1 MSFTHIDCF
10 SGPGGICTGLCAA
23 GFDTIVAIE
32 YIKSCVDTYS
42 ANHPSVHMI
51 HSDIRAVTPDD
62 ILPYVPSDGVDLVTS
77 GMPCETFSTAGN
89 TSRSFYDDRQ
99 FLFREGIRI
108 AKIARAKLLLFE
120 NVPGITTK
128 TVEKKS
134 NALIVDLL
142 KKEPVINKSIS
153 AHQSWIKSSGHS
165 FERYI
170 SNIDSADLQHNEVR
184 FILQS
189 DLTKMIKENR
199 LANTAEDIAGL
210 RSWGKDFDL
219 YAIQAVHGETHVFGC
234 IQSKTSIRDRVGR
247 DVTFSRNAM
256 EGLFWS
262 AAVTLDGAFLNMPEF
277 IHMVN
282 GGGSYSSNGWHGMYA
297 MSGIQE
303 SNGRIYKVDDSLNLF
318 VAHAISAARQFISD
332 RRMLNHEWNA

>member
-1 MSFTHIDCF
+1 MPKNQDYKEFCKEIYMQTYEATYPIELGDRTSDAAKQSARLSAQRKAIDKALVEGLLRF
-10 SGPGGICTGLCAA
+10 SPDISESE
-23 GFDTIVAIE
+23 IWEAI
-32 YIKSCVDTYS
+32 
-42 ANHPSVHMI
+42 
-51 HSDIRAVTPDD
+51 
-62 ILPYVPSDGVDLVTS
+62 
-77 GMPCETFSTAGN
+77 
-89 TSRSFYDDRQ
+89 
-99 FLFREGIRI
+99 
-108 AKIARAKLLLFE
+108 
-120 NVPGITTK
+120 GITHK
-128 TVEKKS
+128 INVANLGDFNIAEEHQ
-134 NALIVDLL
+134 
-142 KKEPVINKSIS
+142 EPVIKRSLS

-170 SNIDSADLQHNEVR
+170 SNIDSDDLQRNEVR

-189 DLTKMIKENR
+189 ELTKMIKENC
-199 LANTAEDIAGL
+199 LANTTEDIAGL
-210 RSWGKDFDL
+210 SSWGKDFDL
-219 YAIQAVHGETHVFGC
+219 YAIQSIHGETHVFGC

-256 EGLFWS
+256 DGLFWS

-282 GGGSYSSNGWHGMYA
+282 GGGSYSLNGWHGMYA

-318 VAHAISAARQFISD
+318 VDHAIAAARQFISY